1 MGVKYKLQDDELKQ
15 RRRQRQGKRKQV
27 KQVKISKTTTLLVD
41 HAFLYISLPS
51 LHDYDVELLSFT
63 FSVGRKQTQDNDSLF
78 IIIIILNLD
87 TVFYNSTSEKLTNIR
102 WQIERRGIL

>member
-1 MGVKYKLQDDELKQ
+1 M
-15 RRRQRQGKRKQV
+15 
-27 KQVKISKTTTLLVD
+27 LVD

-63 FSVGRKQTQDNDSLF
+63 FPGGRKQTQDNDSLF
-78 IIIIILNLD
+78 IIIVIIIIVIIIIIIIIVIIILNLD

-102 WQIERRGIL
+102 WQIERRVIL

>member
-1 MGVKYKLQDDELKQ
+1 M
-15 RRRQRQGKRKQV
+15 
-27 KQVKISKTTTLLVD
+27 LVD

-63 FSVGRKQTQDNDSLF
+63 FSGGREQTQDNDSLF
-78 IIIIILNLD
+78 IIIIIILNLD

-102 WQIERRGIL
+102 WQIERRGIRTIDFDTAWIHSLRDVFATVVFVVA

>member
-1 MGVKYKLQDDELKQ
+1 MIIVIGSLNKDD
-15 RRRQRQGKRKQV
+15 
-27 KQVKISKTTTLLVD
+27 VKISKTTTLLVD

-51 LHDYDVELLSFT
+51 LHDYDDVELLSFT
-63 FSVGRKQTQDNDSLF
+63 FSGGREQTQDNDSLF
-78 IIIIILNLD
+78 IIIIIILNLD

>member
-1 MGVKYKLQDDELKQ
+1 M
-15 RRRQRQGKRKQV
+15 
-27 KQVKISKTTTLLVD
+27 LVY

-63 FSVGRKQTQDNDSLF
+63 FSGGRKQTQDNDSLF
-78 IIIIILNLD
+78 IIIVVIVIIILNLD

>member
-51 LHDYDVELLSFT
+51 LHDYAVELLSFT
-63 FSVGRKQTQDNDSLF
+63 FSGRREQTQDNDSLF
-78 IIIIILNLD
+78 IIIIIIIIILNLD

-102 WQIERRGIL
+102 